1 MRFDDD
7 GLLALIA
14 APSPDTLRRLRGVLL
29 EAGLVPDAEVWATLD
44 HFFQFLNELAANATS
59 RQYSHFASLLDI
71 GAVGSVAVQ
80 NLLSADDGEPG
91 GPQIW
96 KRLLAGGLSEGLM
109 VLAARQYVKAW
120 EGEMAAVYRAAAWNL
135 TQHLWRISSQMRPE
149 MPAGD
154 RRHLLERLLA
164 PAGDESLPGTARA
177 ALIARLYQVVLL
189 VQISNL
195 QER

>member
-14 APSPDTLRRLRGVLL
+14 VPGPDTLRRLRGVLL
-29 EAGLVPDAEVWATLD
+29 EAGLAPGAPVWAALD
-44 HFFQFLNELAANATS
+44 DFFQFLNELAANATS
-59 RQYSHFASLLDI
+59 RQYSHFASILDI

-80 NLLSADDGEPG
+80 NLVSAEDRGPG
-91 GPQIW
+91 GDQIW

-135 TQHLWRISSQMRPE
+135 YYHLWRISSQMRPE
-149 MPAGD
+149 MAAGD
-154 RRHLLERLLA
+154 RRHLLDRLLA
-164 PAGDESLPGTARA
+164 PASDDSLPGTSRA